1 MGVRLALVLH
11 LLLAALLGAS
21 LGLASRTAD
30 AAPAAASAPA
40 GAAQCDVIH
49 GLTTLD
55 RGHRERLH
63 RACTTGPSSDADSY
77 SALFR
82 LVSSSGWHAA
92 VVSTILQRHGAPSW
106 IAWADGQAHD
116 PPAALAAQQKLDA
129 GLSAFAAGTQCGE
142 LRRSEELTT
151 FLASVGADEPPEGPP
166 PFASRFATCLGV
178 PARAM
183 EGTRLLTIRAD
194 GLVEATVVVGTRDF
208 VHARRFSRDE
218 ALRLD
223 NHRFFVV
230 AVPEASP
237 VLVHGIHENQALPVM
252 WRGVVSRNEVVWA
265 VPPRRSCLDL
275 SVRMDAGTHL
285 YLDGVRIDGGAETDV
300 CTEAT
305 EAAEADAKPN
315 QAAATKPAAAKQI
328 AVDQTL
334 SITLDQRGSGL
345 PEHEIVALT
354 CARKGTDDA
363 WRPVVRHASTLPATA
378 APEQLR
384 PANVC
389 EPLRLDLGTPDKKRV
404 AVLGVTKLPG
414 CEATPMWASDLQER
428 VRHVLSRDTA
438 HAQKRAYANF
448 SAYAEAS
455 EALSS
460 LESRIGRPAADA
472 KDGQGSGDTD
482 QLIGSAAR
490 EAWRQGIDT
499 LLSLAV
505 QCTPRGQTKS
515 GEPQWSYSI
524 RATSIHVSELFARGY
539 HGRDGLDLEDFIA
552 VDGVSFDAADQQ
564 DASIGT
570 LLDRVFEVQTPRFAR
585 PLAFAP
591 YRQLQTL
598 RVSRYYST
606 GADGSSS
613 VPEVIELRYKPFDE
627 PGRHPFRDLG
637 ARHQGFDDRPRA
649 CEGLV
654 HRGVRPPDPMKAAYP
669 RLRAKERTL
678 ELQRSHDDV
687 DTSSGSAAVY
697 EGKLM
702 PPRPGW
708 YLVTVDGDGNGEL
721 DDAVCIDA
729 TSRPLEIWADL
740 AASGGPLAF
749 AKNGSRA
756 MLYLRPRIGWTRY
769 LRGGWLGGGLSFGY
783 GFTGYAG
790 TRADWTDLDVAVDAR
805 QKWRRHAL
813 LVSPYVEAR
822 SRATVLPMEFRARLG
837 PAVDGALVDLRRV
850 DDDLVD
856 FRAGHEDDAIL
867 DFDLDLNLDLS
878 VGGPI
883 GPVHLEVLAML
894 AYVGV
899 DDSFVRSA
907 TTVVQDSGF
916 YLGFGFMISGGR
928 GR

>member
-1 MGVRLALVLH
+1 VQDHHPVGVRPALALLQ
-11 LLLAALLGAS
+11 LLLCALVGAG
-21 LGLASRTAD
+21 LGLASRTAA
-30 AAPAAASAPA
+30 AAPAGATAPVTA
-40 GAAQCDVIH
+40 AAQCDVIH

-63 RACTTGPSSDADSY
+63 RACVEGTSNDADSY

-82 LVSSSGWHAA
+82 LVSSSGWHAG
-92 VVSTILQRHGAPSW
+92 VVSTILQRHGATSW
-106 IAWADGQAHD
+106 IAWADGRAHD
-116 PPAALAAQQKLDA
+116 PPAALAAQQTLDA
-129 GLSAFAAGTQCGE
+129 GLSGFAAGTQCGE
-142 LRRSEELTT
+142 LRRSEELAT

-194 GLVEATVVVGTRDF
+194 GLVEATVIVGTRDF

-275 SVRMDAGTHL
+275 SVRMDVGTHL
-285 YLDGVRIDGGAETDV
+285 YLDGVRIDGGDEAEV
-300 CTEAT
+300 C
-305 EAAEADAKPN
+305 AEPS
-315 QAAATKPAAAKQI
+315 KPAERERI

-334 SITLDQRGSGL
+334 SITLDQRSSGL

-354 CARKGTDDA
+354 CERKVGADGA
-363 WRPVVRHASTLPATA
+363 PRPVVRHASTLPATA

-384 PANVC
+384 AANVC

-438 HAQKRAYANF
+438 HEKERAYANF

-460 LESRIGRPAADA
+460 LESRIGRPSSDT
-472 KDGQGSGDTD
+472 KGGQGSGDTD

-552 VDGVSFDAADQQ
+552 VDSVGFDAAEQQ

-570 LLDRVFEVQTPRFAR
+570 LLDRVFEVQTPRFGR

-598 RVSRYYST
+598 RVSRYYSPET
-606 GADGSSS
+606 GGPRS

-627 PGRHPFRDLG
+627 PGRRPFKDLG
-637 ARHQGFDDRPRA
+637 ARHQGFDDRPRP

-654 HRGVRPPDPMKAAYP
+654 HRGARPPEPMREAYP
-669 RLRAKERTL
+669 RLRGKERTL

-697 EGKLM
+697 EGKLL

-708 YLVTVDGDGNGEL
+708 YLVTVDGDDDGKL

-729 TSRPLEIWADL
+729 TARALEIWADL
-740 AASGGPLAF
+740 ATSGGPLAF

-756 MLYLRPRIGWTRY
+756 LLYLRPRIGWTRY
-769 LRGGWLGGGLSFGY
+769 LRGGWLGGGLGLGY
-783 GFTGYAG
+783 GFTDYAG
-790 TRADWTDLDVAVDAR
+790 TRADWTDLDVAQGDR
-805 QKWRRHAL
+805 QRWQRHAL

-822 SRATVLPMEFRARLG
+822 SRTTVMPMEFRARFG
-837 PAVDGALVDLRRV
+837 PALDSGLVSLRQV
-850 DDDLVD
+850 DDELID
-856 FRAGHEDDAIL
+856 FRAGFEDDVIL

-878 VGGPI
+878 VGAPL
-883 GPVHLEVLAML
+883 GPVHLDVLAML
-894 AYVGV
+894 SYVGV
-899 DDSFVRSA
+899 DDSFARSA
-907 TTVVQDSGF
+907 TTVVQDSNF